1 MLTYPSFFN
10 GVAAPYQ
17 IEQSLRF
24 AGETNQYLYRTGA
37 ITAQGGVSLWVKFH
51 RDFGSYTSAVA
62 DPIIY
67 LSGGGPWIYR
77 NGYGYL
83 YYRSINTGGDSTWSG
98 QRCRDHSAWYHIFLK
113 FNSSNSTSLYVNNV
127 LWGTQ
132 STNIGTSSGDQRIG
146 YDGAYYGRFNLA
158 EYHAA
163 FGESLDATDFGEYDD
178 NGVWVPKEFT
188 GNYGSQGFYLKFDPS
203 AANGLGHDHS
213 GNGNHF
219 TDAGGF
225 TTSGTGTDVMS
236 DTPTTNWCTLNPLF
250 VNNTEG
256 PGTLSEGNLRHTS
269 DDNYAMCPGTMS
281 LRNGK
286 YYWEAQPITSYVNIV
301 GIIRGMKPAENTYI
315 GSDTNGNVFGFG
327 YQDNGWIRGAAG
339 TGTTTAATLSTS
351 QNTYTTTDI
360 IGIAVDIPNGTLD
373 WYKNGTLE
381 YSVTGI
387 NDEEWF
393 PAVSSYGFNTWEVNF
408 GQRAFA
414 YTPPAGFKPL
424 NTSNLSAPPVK
435 DGSKNFNTVL
445 WTGTGG
451 SGQSITGVGFQPDL
465 VWIKDRNV
473 GYDHV
478 LQDAVRGTGEEKKL
492 YSSRID
498 NEASTYKVYG
508 NVSSFDTDGFTVA
521 NGSSGDQHVNQN
533 TYPYV
538 AWNWLAGN
546 GTSSIAAGS
555 IDGTNPTIASTVSAN
570 PTAGFSIVTYAGN
583 GTGGATIGHGLGVPP
598 QLIIAKNRGG
608 GPYPTSSWGVY
619 HEALGA
625 SKWLTLDSTAAASGP
640 YSNPGNLWYNTAPTS
655 TVFYVGNLNETN
667 GSNNYV
673 AYCFAEVEGYSKFG
687 LLTPNYNA
695 NGTFVYLGFT
705 PAFLMFKN
713 AERAGTDWVM
723 IDATRD
729 PYNYAGR
736 TIKNRA
742 LTEDTYTEKLDIL
755 SNGFK
760 IRTTDLNYNGPD
772 TSPGIIYVAFASNP
786 FGGSGVSPA
795 TAR

>member
-236 DTPTTNWCTLNPLF
+236 DTPTTNWCTLNPL
-250 VNNTEG
+250 
-256 PGTLSEGNLRHTS
+256 
-269 DDNYAMCPGTMS
+269 
-281 LRNGK
+281 
-286 YYWEAQPITSYVNIV
+286 
-301 GIIRGMKPAENTYI
+301 
-315 GSDTNGNVFGFG
+315 
-327 YQDNGWIRGAAG
+327 
-339 TGTTTAATLSTS
+339 
-351 QNTYTTTDI
+351 
-360 IGIAVDIPNGTLD
+360 
-373 WYKNGTLE
+373 
-381 YSVTGI
+381 
-387 NDEEWF
+387 
-393 PAVSSYGFNTWEVNF
+393 AVSSSLPTLSDGNLQGVTPASGVGNIYATMQIPSSGKWYWEVKAVSSTFSAIIGVSAYNGNLVRIWESGNNALYYNYVGNGQKFVDGVTSNYGVSYTSNDLIGVACDVDAGTIEFFVNGTSQGSISHPLVDTFPAACDGTNTAGTAFTFNF
-408 GQRAFA
+408 GQRAFEQ
-414 YTPPAGFKPL
+414 TPPTGYKAL
-424 NTSNLSAPPVK
+424 NTANLPAPTVK

-445 WTGTGG
+445 YTGNGATT
-451 SGQSITGVGFQPDL
+451 QTITGVGFDPDFT
-465 VWIKDRNV
+465 WIKNRSSSLAHNV
-473 GYDHV
+473 YDV
-478 LQDAVRGTGEEKKL
+478 VRGDGKKL
-492 YSSRID
+492 KT
-498 NEASTYKVYG
+498 NAAEAESDVGTD
-508 NVSSFDTDGFTVA
+508 FTFETDGFFVGNRTET
-521 NGSSGDQHVNQN
+521 NESGSGI
-533 TYPYV
+533 V
-538 AWNWLAGN
+538 AWNWLAG
-546 GTSSIAAGS
+546 GSGSSNTAGS
-555 IDGTNPTIASTVSAN
+555 ITSTVSAN
-570 PTAGFSIVTYAGN
+570 PTAGFSIVTYT
-583 GTGGATIGHGLGVPP
+583 GTGANATVGHGLGVAPKMV
-598 QLIIAKNRGG
+598 IIKRRDVNSNWA
-608 GPYPTSSWGVY
+608 VY
-619 HEALGA
+619 HDGFGPTKVAL
-625 SKWLTLDSTAAASGP
+625 LDDPIAPVSQGST
-640 YSNPGNLWYNTAPTS
+640 YWQNTAPS
-655 TVFYVGNLNETN
+655 DTVVTLGTTTVVNGLNGT
-667 GSNNYV
+667 YV
-673 AYCFAEVEGYSKFG
+673 AYCWHSVPGYSSIG
-687 LLTPNYNA
+687 SYVG
-695 NGTFVYLGFT
+695 NGSVDGPFVYTGFRT
-705 PAFLMFKN
+705 RFLLYKNTASTSDWYIIDTARNSYNPCQTMLYPNLSN
-713 AERAGTDWVM
+713 AEYTYSGTDA
-723 IDATRD
+723 IDVTA
-729 PYNYAGR
+729 
-736 TIKNRA
+736 
-742 LTEDTYTEKLDIL
+742 
-755 SNGFK
+755 NGFK
-760 IRTTDLNYNGPD
+760 IRYANTGMNTAGVTY
-772 TSPGIIYVAFASNP
+772 IYMAFAEHP
-786 FGGSGVSPA
+786 MGGSGVSPA